1 MKFHKLT
8 PLFLI
13 FITINLRAQWLNDWF
28 PKDLNIQ
35 PFTANFIE
43 PRAGTMFGLD
53 ENKIRL
59 DIGLSKDILQLIS
72 GKETISFG
80 ADLFTYTRLRSENDF
95 KFPVET
101 IDYLFGIN
109 AGYKK
114 DDGKKEL
121 GVRFRFSH
129 ISAHL
134 VDGKYNSHT
143 NQWMDDRKPQTY
155 SREFFELFPYYR
167 IWGFRL
173 YVGVSYIM
181 HVLPDEMNKGV
192 YQVGFDYFI
201 LPLSNGS
208 FTPFVAYDFK
218 LTGIDDVYTG
228 NNIFKAGVKFGSPLS
243 GGFSIL
249 FSYIS
254 GKSVHGELYDLNE
267 NYANIGF
274 NLDL

>member
-1 MKFHKLT
+1 MLT

-59 DIGLSKDILQLIS
+59 DIGLSKDILQLFS

-114 DDGKKEL
+114 DDGKKDH
-121 GVRFRFSH
+121 SH
-129 ISAHL
+129 
-134 VDGKYNSHT
+134 
-143 NQWMDDRKPQTY
+143 
-155 SREFFELFPYYR
+155 
-167 IWGFRL
+167 
-173 YVGVSYIM
+173 
-181 HVLPDEMNKGV
+181 
-192 YQVGFDYFI
+192 FI
-201 LPLSNGS
+201 
-208 FTPFVAYDFK
+208 
-218 LTGIDDVYTG
+218 
-228 NNIFKAGVKFGSPLS
+228 
-243 GGFSIL
+243 
-249 FSYIS
+249 
-254 GKSVHGELYDLNE
+254 
-267 NYANIGF
+267 
-274 NLDL
+274 